1 MSSVI
6 LLIKSQ
12 VFDAADGSWYNHLY
26 AAKILCAQ
34 AKARPTGGHTTY
46 FLTTWL
52 SYHQVL
58 AEFSRT
64 PEHWKNQQVVPELPS
79 QDTQNKVV
87 GDLFHGLL

>member
-6 LLIKSQ
+6 LLKQSQ
-12 VFDAADGSWYNHLY
+12 VFDAADGSWHNHLH

-34 AKARPTGGHTTY
+34 AKARPTGGYTTY

-58 AEFSRT
+58 AEFSCS
-64 PEHWKNQQVVPELPS
+64 PEHWKSQQIVPELPS
-79 QDTQNKVV
+79 QDTKNKVV
-87 GDLFHGLL
+87 GYLFHGLV